1 MTGKSDTTADLFA
14 WSIVIHQVSAESSH
28 VHLIISNLL
37 VSMRDPK
44 STAKLDAN
52 QQELRWMTPMA
63 RRSSTILI
71 LLPTHGMKG

>member
-1 MTGKSDTTADLFA
+1 MTHKSDTTADLFA
-14 WSIVIHQVSAESSH
+14 WSKAIHQVSAESSH
-28 VHLIISNLL
+28 VHLVISNLL

-52 QQELRWMTPMA
+52 QQQLRWMTPMS